1 VENRR
6 LKFFVAVAEELHFTR
21 ASVRLRIAQPHLSQ
35 EIRRLEREIGVE
47 LFARTKRS
55 VSLTPAGIA
64 FLERVRI
71 VLDYTADAMRAAQRA
86 SRGEVG
92 RIRVGFTRVPA
103 IGVIPDAIVRFRS
116 AYPDVEVLLKD
127 VSSDEGLEA
136 VRTGHLDLCLLH
148 PPRTADSALNIE
160 TIWLEPLVALLPPK
174 HPLADMQRIS
184 LQRLRSEPWVIHHR
198 ETASRLYDEIIAA
211 CTAAGFEPRIAQR
224 TARMSTTISM
234 VASGIG
240 VALMP
245 ITQARLAFGGAVHRE
260 LRAPRRNVPVAFA
273 WRRDQTAPVLAR
285 FMAVVRQSALRR
297 KVGS

>member
-6 LKFFVAVAEELHFTR
+6 LKLFVAVAEELHFTR

-47 LFARTKRS
+47 LFTRTKRS
-55 VSLTPAGIA
+55 VSLTPAGSV

-174 HPLADMQRIS
+174 HPNMATVRSSGCQCGMFLEPGANFDRYTYVPDFVGSPYSTAVSLLAA
-184 LQRLRSEPWVIHHR
+184 VT
-198 ETASRLYDEIIAA
+198 TAEA
-211 CTAAGFEPRIAQR
+211 
-224 TARMSTTISM
+224 
-234 VASGIG
+234 
-240 VALMP
+240 
-245 ITQARLAFGGAVHRE
+245 
-260 LRAPRRNVPVAFA
+260 
-273 WRRDQTAPVLAR
+273 
-285 FMAVVRQSALRR
+285 ALR
-297 KVGS
+297 VHGI